1 MAKKF
6 RENVEIISSANGQ
19 SGLRLTNL
27 PSGTPQ
33 TVFNGIL
40 WLDSNGDV
48 IKIDATKIAT
58 VTVGPVAP
66 SSPVTGQQWLNTSV
80 SPSELMVYNGTSWE
94 VTNDEVQHYANLAAF
109 PATGDEDVVY
119 IDDATDTAYLWDST
133 TSAYVSAVGGA
144 SGLFSISDGTNTQAI
159 GVGNTINFA
168 TWALLKSVVSA
179 TDTVTTS
186 FDTTGATAGQ
196 VPKFNGTTMT
206 RWNADNIYTADWTLL
221 ANRTVT
227 MSNDWSKNLTFT
239 TADLNSKTE
248 LFNDSS
254 SWSTAWLQTWFEFT
268 ADWSY
273 AWSIWARTDTL
284 SIQWSTA
291 WDVEIISSTTLR
303 LDSVQDYRLVTAPTV
318 ATTQTQ
324 SLVRDASTGRL
335 YLKDLATL
343 SSARYANTWT
353 PVANV
358 ETVHTHALAAGE
370 DIQIQVRDS
379 ATKEI
384 VSVEIRIISATTF
397 WVTSTTTDPLRVI
410 AL

>member
-40 WLDSNGDV
+40 WLDTNGDV

-94 VTNDEVQHYANLAAF
+94 VSNDEVQHYANMAAF

-144 SGLFSISDGTNTQAI
+144 SGLFSISDGTNTQAV
-159 GVGNTINFA
+159 GVSDTVTFDA
-168 TWALLKSVVSA
+168 DTSVAAVLDIEVSA
-179 TDTVTTS
+179 TDTVKVK
-186 FDTTGATAGQ
+186 AVAWHTAGQ
-196 VPKFNGTTMT
+196 AIVSNGTTLV
-206 RWNADNIYTADWTLL
+206 YQ
-221 ANRTVT
+221 TVGR
-227 MSNDWSKNLTFT
+227 KF
-239 TADLNSKTE
+239 
-248 LFNDSS
+248 
-254 SWSTAWLQTWFEFT
+254 
-268 ADWSY
+268 
-273 AWSIWARTDTL
+273 
-284 SIQWSTA
+284 
-291 WDVEIISSTTLR
+291 
-303 LDSVQDYRLVTAPTV
+303 
-318 ATTQTQ
+318 ATTI
-324 SLVRDASTGRL
+324 
-335 YLKDLATL
+335 
-343 SSARYANTWT
+343 T

-358 ETVHTHALAAGE
+358 AQTVTHSLGTT
-370 DIQIQVRDS
+370 DIIVQAYDITLNELVQVEVTNRTANTVD
-379 ATKEI
+379 I
-384 VSVEIRIISATTF
+384 
-397 WVTSTTTDPLRVI
+397 TSTTTDQLRIIV
-410 AL
+410 LG